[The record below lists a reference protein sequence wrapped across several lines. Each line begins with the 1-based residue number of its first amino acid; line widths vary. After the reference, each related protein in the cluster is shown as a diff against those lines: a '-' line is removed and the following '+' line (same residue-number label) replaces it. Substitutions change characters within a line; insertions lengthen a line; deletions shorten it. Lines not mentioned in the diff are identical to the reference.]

1 MRVASGAAGDGG
13 AAGGVIG
20 GGALGDVD
28 GEGAAGDGPGDV
40 GDGDGERA
48 MAMLALP
55 MGGLLHGTQR
65 VVAVGYAPGGGGAG
79 GVVSKGAVGRCLNR

>member
-13 AAGGVIG
+13 AAGSVIG

-28 GEGAAGDGPGDV
+28 GEVAAADGPADV
-40 GDGDGERA
+40 GDGNAEWA

-55 MGGLLHGTQR
+55 MGGVLHGTQR
-65 VVAVGYAPGGGGAG
+65 VVAVGYAPGAGGAC
-79 GVVSKGAVGRCLNR
+79 GVVSEGAVGR

>member
-28 GEGAAGDGPGDV
+28 GEGATGDGPGNV
-40 GDGDGERA
+40 GDGDGQRA
-48 MAMLALP
+48 MAMLALL
-55 MGGLLHGTQR
+55 MGGVLHGTQQ
-65 VVAVGYAPGGGGAG
+65 VVAVRYAPGGGGAG
-79 GVVSKGAVGRCLNR
+79 GVVGEDAVGR